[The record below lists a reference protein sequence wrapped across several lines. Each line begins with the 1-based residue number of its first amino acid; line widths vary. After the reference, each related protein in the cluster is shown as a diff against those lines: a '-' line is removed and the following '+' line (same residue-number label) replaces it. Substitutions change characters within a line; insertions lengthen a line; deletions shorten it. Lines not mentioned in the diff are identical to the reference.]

1 MLWTVYLLLAGL
13 LDNVLKPLL
22 LARGVEAPM
31 PVILIGALS
40 GMAAAGIMGLFLGA
54 VLLTLGY
61 VLLMDWVAAGDAL
74 AEPGAAASASGRKA
88 T

>member
-1 MLWTVYLLLAGL
+1 MAASIFWTVYLLLAGL

-40 GMAAAGIMGLFLGA
+40 GMAAAGLVGLFLGA

-61 VLLMDWVAAGDAL
+61 VLLMDWVRDA
-74 AEPGAAASASGRKA
+74 PVSPSSDPS
-88 T
+88 